1 MGLGDRGWGVGT
13 GGVIASY
20 LSVKSFEAISI
31 YEIPLFISLPTYR
44 RGAQGDLVIAC
55 LPSAPPFWMKAYMQ
69 YKYIKDKRLPK
80 RAGSGRRI
88 DFSLFYQSN
97 LFRLS
102 SLPIG
107 ERIKMSGRLYG
118 DFGIGK

>member
-31 YEIPLFISLPTYR
+31 YEIPLFISLPTLR

-55 LPSAPPFWMKAYMQ
+55 LPSAPSRR
-69 YKYIKDKRLPK
+69 IVG
-80 RAGSGRRI
+80 AGSGRRI

-107 ERIKMSGRLYG
+107 ERIKMRGRLYG
-118 DFGIGK
+118 DFGIGD